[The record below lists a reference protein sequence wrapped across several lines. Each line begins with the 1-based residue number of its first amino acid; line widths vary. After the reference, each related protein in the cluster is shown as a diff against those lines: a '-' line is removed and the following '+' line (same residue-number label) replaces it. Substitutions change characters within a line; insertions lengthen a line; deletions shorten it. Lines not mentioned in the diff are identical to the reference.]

1 MFILFFLLL
10 FRIKVYTNLGILQA
24 KKRMFQNNI
33 ELNDHDIP
41 TFNFK
46 ICIFASINMKITDSS
61 LSNDI

>member
-1 MFILFFLLL
+1 M
-10 FRIKVYTNLGILQA
+10 YTNLGILQA